1 MLDDGLVAAEIA
13 ETIQL
18 PPALEEAWNTRGYYS
33 SLSHN
38 AKAVHH
44 RYLAWFEGNPATLWE
59 HPPTEQA
66 TRHVDR
72 AGGGH
77 RAWAK
82 ARAYAEKGDLRFAA
96 TVLNYLV
103 FADAEDAE
111 AKDVLAWCTR
121 GSARA
126 RRTAPGATSI

>member
-1 MLDDGLVAAEIA
+1 MLNDGLVAAEIA

-18 PPALEEAWNTRGYYS
+18 PPALEEAWNTRGYYG

-38 AKAVHH
+38 AKAVYH
-44 RYLAWFEGNPATLWE
+44 RYLGWFEGNPATLWE

-66 TRHVDR
+66 KRHVDL
-72 AGGGH
+72 AGG
-77 RAWAK
+77 RDSALAK
-82 ARAYAEKGDLRFAA
+82 AL
-96 TVLNYLV
+96 
-103 FADAEDAE
+103 